1 MFMVKKIVALF
12 FYPVCLCLGILILGL
27 FCLWATR
34 RQRLGKVLVTLGT
47 VLLLLLSTSLHI
59 LGVADSPGTTLSG
72 SLAS

>member
-1 MFMVKKIVALF
+1 MFLVKKIVALF
-12 FYPVCLCLGILILGL
+12 FYPVGLCLGILILGL

-47 VLLLLLSTSLHI
+47 VLLLLFSTSLI
-59 LGVADSPGTTLSG
+59 SSWLLASPGTTLSG

>member
-1 MFMVKKIVALF
+1 MFVVKKIVALF
-12 FYPVCLCLGILILGL
+12 FYPVGLCLGILILGL

-47 VLLLLLSTSLHI
+47 VLLLLLSTSSHI
-59 LGVADSPGTTLSG
+59 LGVAGSPGTTLSG